1 MIDNIQISKLNYILL
16 SLRLK
21 QFPFLW
27 IRDNISF
34 QKISEQK
41 RKYFLSNEKKN
52 LINFIKEK
60 MFFLFPK
67 NYLENYCLI
76 KNHVHNSYWPQNP
89 KLIITGLSYWFDDY
103 YKIWTADKVSKNLN
117 I

>member
-41 RKYFLSNEKKN
+41 RKYFLSNEKKKFN
-52 LINFIKEK
+52 
-60 MFFLFPK
+60 
-67 NYLENYCLI
+67 
-76 KNHVHNSYWPQNP
+76 
-89 KLIITGLSYWFDDY
+89 
-103 YKIWTADKVSKNLN
+103 
-117 I
+117 

>member
-34 QKISEQK
+34 QKLVNK
-41 RKYFLSNEKKN
+41 NENIFYQMKK
-52 LINFIKEK
+52 
-60 MFFLFPK
+60 
-67 NYLENYCLI
+67 
-76 KNHVHNSYWPQNP
+76 
-89 KLIITGLSYWFDDY
+89 
-103 YKIWTADKVSKNLN
+103 KI
-117 I
+117 